1 MSQLQEGALVR
12 VGEMHV
18 EEAPER
24 LTGPPEVCSQLYCET
39 LPCQDPPI
47 RRAL

>member
-1 MSQLQEGALVR
+1 MVR

-24 LTGPPEVCSQLYCET
+24 LPGPHEVYSQLYCES
-39 LPCQDPPI
+39 LQSRNSPL
-47 RRAL
+47 RRACT